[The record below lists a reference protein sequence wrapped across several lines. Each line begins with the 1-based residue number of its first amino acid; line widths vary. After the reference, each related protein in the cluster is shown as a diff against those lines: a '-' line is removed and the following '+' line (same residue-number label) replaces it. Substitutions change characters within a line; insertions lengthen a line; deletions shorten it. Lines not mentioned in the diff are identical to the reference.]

1 MIRQS
6 GCRVRGDF
14 TDLASMSHAS
24 MKEIYRSTHCYIT
37 HVQLQTRVACYC
49 VWTACAYARV
59 SLDGMCCVYRTDGLR
74 AVDGGSALMNV
85 GSLDNGTMDTNRE
98 FFVQHGP
105 PQGNTLEK
113 KTIEQQ

>member
-1 MIRQS
+1 M
-6 GCRVRGDF
+6 
-14 TDLASMSHAS
+14 
-24 MKEIYRSTHCYIT
+24 
-37 HVQLQTRVACYC
+37 
-49 VWTACAYARV
+49 WTACAYARV
-59 SLDGMCCVYRTDGLR
+59 SLDGMRCVYRTDGLR